1 MYFMDFSLSL
11 DVALDFDALYVH
23 CFYHIAAAHRC
34 CIYIA
39 IKATGIQTCHN
50 LYEPYPYSVQEI
62 PSSPP
67 LQNNIY
73 SPFSICIDLSQLQT
87 VPLPFDCPAILFVD
101 DPSRD

>member
-1 MYFMDFSLSL
+1 MLCTCTASTILL
-11 DVALDFDALYVH
+11 QLT
-23 CFYHIAAAHRC
+23 AAV
-34 CIYIA
+34 YTIA
-39 IKATGIQTCHN
+39 IKATGIQTCHY

-73 SPFSICIDLSQLQT
+73 SPFSIFIDLSQLQT